1 MAEAYKYSSVQG
13 TSGVGTFATLY
24 NTSASATAVLSTI
37 AVCNTASAAATYRIG
52 IVGPSASA
60 SVPAATDGLLAWDAT
75 VPARDT
81 VFITVGATLGNT
93 NYVRV
98 ASSASTVTFTAFISE
113 IT

>member
-13 TSGVGTFATLY
+13 TAGVGSFATLY
-24 NTSASATAVLSTI
+24 NTDSAKTAIISTLV
-37 AVCNTASAAATYRIG
+37 VCNTASAAATYRIG
-52 IVGPSASA
+52 LVGPSASA
-60 SVPAATDGLLAWDAT
+60 SVPAATDGLIAWDAT

-81 VFITVGATLGNT
+81 VFITVGAALDNN

-98 ASSASTVTFTAFISE
+98 ASSASTVTFTAFVSE

>member
-24 NTSASATAVLSTI
+24 GTTTANSTAVVSTI

-52 IVGPSASA
+52 IMGTEGT
-60 SVPAATDGLLAWDAT
+60 PAATDGLIAWDAT

-81 VFITVGATLGNT
+81 VFITVGATMGNSR
-93 NYVRV
+93 YIRV
-98 ASSASTVTFTAFISE
+98 SSSATTVTFTAFISE